1 MLERGELSVT
11 RMRKLTFPALALAAF
26 FSAAECLMAC
36 VGCRE
41 PGSET
46 IAKESPTVLAGWAF
60 SWSVLFMLV
69 LVFAIVA
76 GMSLYIWQTCRRLER
91 EAALRVSGG

>member
-1 MLERGELSVT
+1 MKAVT
-11 RMRKLTFPALALAAF
+11 VKRWTLPVGMLAALLWAVER
-26 FSAAECLMAC
+26 SMAC

-46 IAKESPTVLAGWAF
+46 ISKEASTVLAGWAF

-69 LVFAIVA
+69 FVFLVVG
-76 GMSLYIWQTCRRLER
+76 GMSLYIWRTCRRLDR
-91 EAALRVSGG
+91 EAALRVLDG

>member
-1 MLERGELSVT
+1 
-11 RMRKLTFPALALAAF
+11 MRKLTFPALALAAF

-46 IAKESPTVLAGWAF
+46 ISKESPTVLAGWAF

>member
-1 MLERGELSVT
+1 MSERTEALDDTHEEMDVSGRCARGSVFG
-11 RMRKLTFPALALAAF
+11 RGMR
-26 FSAAECLMAC
+26 MAC

-69 LVFAIVA
+69 FVFAIVG

>member
-1 MLERGELSVT
+1 MSLHFGAT
-11 RMRKLTFPALALAAF
+11 IAAL
-26 FSAAECLMAC
+26 FSAVDCVTAC

-46 IAKESPTVLAGWAF
+46 VAKESPTVLAGWAF

-69 LVFAIVA
+69 LVFAIVG

-91 EAALRVSGG
+91 EAAFRVSGG